1 MLSENET
8 LRAQLCRISDA
19 SDDKYC
25 DKSLKLLLDQ
35 LNGRLTKNI
44 QELRSTET
52 ELCAIQQELSSLLNT
67 S

>member
-8 LRAQLCRISDA
+8 LRAQLSRINDA
-19 SDDKYC
+19 SDDKVC

-44 QELRSTET
+44 HELRSTET
-52 ELCAIQQELSSLLNT
+52 ELCAIQQELTSLLNT